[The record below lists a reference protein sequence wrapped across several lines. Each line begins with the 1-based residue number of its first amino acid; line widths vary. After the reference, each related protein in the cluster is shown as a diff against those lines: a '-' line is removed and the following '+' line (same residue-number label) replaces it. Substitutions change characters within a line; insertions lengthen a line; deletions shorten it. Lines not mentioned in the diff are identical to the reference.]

1 MKKEEI
7 HDKEIMIK
15 SETVSTNANKNFMMK
30 PTLED
35 ISEGEQS
42 REENDN

>member
-7 HDKEIMIK
+7 HDKEIMK
-15 SETVSTNANKNFMMK
+15 SETMSTNANKNFMMK